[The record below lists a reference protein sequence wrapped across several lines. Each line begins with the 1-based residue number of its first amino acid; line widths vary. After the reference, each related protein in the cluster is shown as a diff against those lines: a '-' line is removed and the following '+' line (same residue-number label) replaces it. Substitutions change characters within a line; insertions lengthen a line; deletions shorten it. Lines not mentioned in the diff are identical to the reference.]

1 MAKLANHQYAIDVQ
15 GNWVNATQTAY
26 KPYQVFWCECPERHK
41 LKLVKPSGL
50 SGKRSFCDYFAHVSS
65 PDKQLVTEP
74 ICRAGGESLE
84 HRMAKHKLRE
94 MAGSYFFATSHCQ
107 CCHSEVLVDS
117 AGGSVKLEVVSA
129 DKLWR
134 YDCLLKNKNMEVALE
149 VVYKHLTGS
158 VKVDSTRKSGMEIAE
173 FRTCDVLEMHGRTKL
188 DNIKMRVEMCH
199 NCSVL
204 GVYTAEV
211 NELLK
216 LDESIS
222 NGYQK
227 VPFFKVTKKQKIQQ
241 LTKKQQYDNE
251 LKAWE
256 ESELY
261 WQEFR
266 KIKLPFQK

>member
-1 MAKLANHQYAIDVQ
+1 M
-15 GNWVNATQTAY
+15 
-26 KPYQVFWCECPERHK
+26 
-41 LKLVKPSGL
+41 KLVKPSGL
-50 SGKRSFCDYFAHVSS
+50 SGKRSFCDYFAHVS
-65 PDKQLVTEP
+65 DKQTINEP
-74 ICRAGGESLE
+74 ICSVGGESLE

-107 CCHSEVLVDS
+107 CCHSEMIVDS
-117 AGGSVKLEVVSA
+117 AGGSVKLEVVSD

-134 YDCLLKNKNMEVALE
+134 YDCLLKIENMEVALE
-149 VVYKHLTGS
+149 VVYKHLTGN
-158 VKVDSTRKSGMEIAE
+158 VKVDSTRKSGIEIAE
-173 FRTCDVLEMHGRTKL
+173 FRACDVIEMQGRTKL
-188 DNIKMRVEMCH
+188 DNIKMRIEMCH

-227 VPFFKVTKKQKIQQ
+227 GTKKQKIQQ
-241 LTKKQQYDNE
+241 LTSKQLYHKE

-256 ESELY
+256 ESERY

-266 KIKLPFQK
+266 KIKLPFYK